1 MPKTLLEYNY
11 ITVDLNSI
19 VQNREDNTASKQS
32 DKNKQSASASNSSL
46 GSDIEAELKDQG
58 IEPEV
63 IAKLATLGDLFKK
76 SLRILGFKKDDPKSE
91 HNPILR
97 FIKQD
102 HVQKLITDGLLN
114 ANTFKGIYN
123 AVAKNLVA
131 TSEFFNTNSYNII
144 YCRDLYTKSAAVMEE
159 YLKLQSTI
167 LKVSDSAYDTSKQ
180 IFNRK
185 VFLQIPGVTERDA
198 TKLVKI
204 VLNTDAKKIPSV
216 TNKTV
221 LNSIKLAT
229 AISGKQDIAAAPI
242 DTSSQDAIV
251 NKLTTS
257 ESLAAA
263 ILALSLT
270 TDSSKANQA
279 LSSGIFA
286 NVDSSKVVAAASK
299 IATSD
304 ILPKGQ
310 VQTAD
315 ADALVDKII
324 AKIQQLQ
331 QNKNT

>member
-1 MPKTLLEYNY
+1 MSKTLLESDFLSVDIQSIYN
-11 ITVDLNSI
+11 
-19 VQNREDNTASKQS
+19 RAANTAEQ
-32 DKNKQSASASNSSL
+32 NSAEQAAPANGL

-58 IEPEV
+58 VKPEV
-63 IAKLATLGDLFKK
+63 IAKLANLGDLFKK

-97 FIKQD
+97 FIKQEY
-102 HVQKLITDGLLN
+102 VQKLIMDGLLN

-131 TSEFFNTNSYNII
+131 TSEFFNTNNYNII
-144 YCRDLYTKSAAVMEE
+144 YCRDLYTKSAALMEE

-167 LKVSDSAYDTSKQ
+167 LKVSDGTYDATKQ

-204 VLNTDAKKIPSV
+204 VLNPSTKPAV
-216 TNKTV
+216 TTADNAV

-229 AISGKQDIAAAPI
+229 AISGKQDSTTATSV
-242 DTSSQDAIV
+242 DTNSQDAIV

-279 LSSGIFA
+279 LSSGIFTK
-286 NVDSSKVVAAASK
+286 VDNSKVVAAASK
-299 IATSD
+299 IATGD

-310 VQTAD
+310 IQTAD
-315 ADALVDKII
+315 ADALVDKIV